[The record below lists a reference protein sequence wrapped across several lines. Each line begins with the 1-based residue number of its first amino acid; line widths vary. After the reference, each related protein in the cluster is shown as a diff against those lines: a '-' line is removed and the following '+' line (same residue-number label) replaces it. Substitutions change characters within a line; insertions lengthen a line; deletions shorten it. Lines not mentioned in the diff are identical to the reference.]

1 MINNNLILRT
11 LQSPY
16 GDNTLGR
23 VLSHDDVDN
32 NFIYL
37 KGLSIYTASTIG
49 TDLILSQKNGD
60 SIAVDLTQI
69 INTGTTSGST
79 TSGGTTGNGIAGY
92 IPKWSGITN
101 LTNSQMFDDGTN
113 VGVSTASPAY
123 KFDVNGIIN
132 TNNAVRISTN
142 GANTGIYG
150 GGNQLNF
157 WTGNANIA
165 RYNLVG
171 SIAGLSYYTFDGG
184 FTNGLGVSGTQT
196 SIRIASGVNSSIT
209 ANTMNYSQLLINP
222 VYTQVT
228 FGSGDLRGVY
238 YNPTIQSLNTSRHIA
253 WENTSGDIIHGNL
266 GGFTGDTEKIVSV
279 DLDGKLKHSSIFTS
293 FTSDLS
299 SSYIIERPGSYEF
312 NVTAVTINDVT
323 FPDPNLFDGQ
333 EINCALVGSEDAN
346 ISPTNAPYNRG
357 RNVQHTI
364 LERQL
369 MYIFKSINGKWRG
382 GFIS

>member
-1 MINNNLILRT
+1 MNNNLILRT

-16 GDNTLGR
+16 GDTTLGR

-37 KGLSIYTASTIG
+37 KSLSIYTASTIG
-49 TDLILSQKNGD
+49 TDLVLSQRNGN
-60 SIAVDLTQI
+60 SITADLSQI
-69 INTGTTSGST
+69 INTGTTSG
-79 TSGGTTGNGIAGY
+79 GTTGSGTAGY
-92 IPKWSGITN
+92 IPKWSGLTN

-113 VGVSTASPAY
+113 VGVGTALPAY

-132 TNNAVRISTN
+132 TNNGVNISTN
-142 GANTGIYG
+142 GAKTGLYG
-150 GGNQLNF
+150 GANQLNF
-157 WTGNANIA
+157 WVGNANIS
-165 RYNLVG
+165 RFNLVG
-171 SIAGLSYYTFDGG
+171 TVSGLNYYTFDGG
-184 FTNGLGVSGTQT
+184 FNNGNGATGSQASV
-196 SIRIASGVNSSIT
+196 RISSSIVSSLT
-209 ANTMNYSQLLINP
+209 SNTMNYSQLLINP
-222 VYTQVT
+222 VYIQVT

-357 RNVQHTI
+357 RNVQYTI